1 ICQLVGRYLHPA
13 RSKAVH
19 GIRLVIGARHQA
31 CEGEL
36 HSLGSIALQN
46 KAIEGVEREYALI
59 ENSGGRNLRKHA
71 AFRRFRIDILELVE
85 VSWILEITK
94 SRDAVTLGSFSCLGN
109 RHENRGKRRGT
120 NGETIAPSHEGNIDH
135 DCTECGGRMV
145 RRRKLLIICASS
157 N

>member
-1 ICQLVGRYLHPA
+1 MTRGETDDYRGIVRCLRAGKILQHLLNNRMPFLLEHLQRKHHIMCRERTAIVKRNSASQKETICQPVGRYLHPP

-36 HSLGSIALQN
+36 HSLGGITLEN

-59 ENSGGRNLRKHA
+59 ENPDGRNLRKHA

-94 SRDAVTLGSFSCLGN
+94 S
-109 RHENRGKRRGT
+109 
-120 NGETIAPSHEGNIDH
+120 
-135 DCTECGGRMV
+135 
-145 RRRKLLIICASS
+145 
-157 N
+157 